1 MSDFDDGGDDDLMY
15 DSGGDIADDGSQGS
29 EEDAAVQVE
38 NKYFEAKDAAQ
49 DSKKEGIKG
58 FEEVLELDTEK
69 SQWGFKALKR
79 LCKLNFQLNKHPEV
93 KKRFQQL
100 LKEYATL
107 LMENEKGLN
116 SLLDFLGGSPDIK
129 DYYDLTLSQ
138 LEKNGNKKAMLRL
151 ELRLAKVLFDN
162 KDYNTLEK
170 KLTAMHR
177 ECQLPDG
184 NDDPAKGNQLMD
196 IYALEISMYSARNN
210 NRKLKELYERAIKL
224 KGLCNPRIAGII
236 HECGGKMHMR
246 ERNWTDA
253 NTDFFEA
260 FKNYDDAGARKQSCQ
275 CLKYLVLANMLSN
288 SNVNP
293 FHEQRAKSYQNNKE
307 IEAMLNLVEAY
318 QNSDLKRFEREL
330 RASKESV
337 MDDEFIASYIPDL
350 MKKIRCRVL
359 LERIKPYTNIT
370 IGFIAKE
377 LNITAKDVEPLLVEL
392 ILDGKVQGR
401 IDQINQILQLQG
413 ATSSSIAQYRALAKW
428 ADNLTNLEKTLF
440 GRLN

>member
-1 MSDFDDGGDDDLMY
+1 
-15 DSGGDIADDGSQGS
+15 
-29 EEDAAVQVE
+29 
-38 NKYFEAKDAAQ
+38 
-49 DSKKEGIKG
+49 
-58 FEEVLELDTEK
+58 
-69 SQWGFKALKR
+69 
-79 LCKLNFQLNKHPEV
+79 
-93 KKRFQQL
+93 
-100 LKEYATL
+100 
-107 LMENEKGLN
+107 
-116 SLLDFLGGSPDIK
+116 
-129 DYYDLTLSQ
+129 
-138 LEKNGNKKAMLRL
+138 
-151 ELRLAKVLFDN
+151 
-162 KDYNTLEK
+162 
-170 KLTAMHR
+170 MHR

-184 NDDPAKGNQLMD
+184 TDDPSKGNQLMD

-260 FKNYDDAGARKQSCQ
+260 FKNYGTLFNSFSSRVIWVDSLISGGGGVDDAGARKQSCQ

-330 RASKESV
+330 RSSKESV

-377 LNITAKDVEPLLVEL
+377 LNISAKEVEPLLVEL
-392 ILDGKVQGR
+392 ILDGKIQGR

-413 ATSSSIAQYRALAKW
+413 ATYVKFPFLFEKYQKNLPKFVWEKQTVQARLLNIVLWPSGLITWLTWRRLCSAAWIKSSIQ
-428 ADNLTNLEKTLF
+428 LF
-440 GRLN
+440 EAFC